1 MRKIA
6 LVFLLVISLC
16 GCQKVEDV
24 TMAIDEVIAE
34 VGKADLFI
42 RRDHTKTYY
51 RYFLPSGVGN
61 IASADTYNILEY
73 LGHKVLLNLDI
84 AKIIIDEYYE
94 GEKSED
100 VYAYGK
106 EVYKRQDL
114 VKEIPYSLA
123 VYTIDDY
130 YLLNLGIN
138 DVTLTTMVTS
148 NYIDS
153 VLYEMFVIGLSVEV
167 DKERVISDFSSLDVI
182 DYRQESIDLFEVI
195 VPQDGRLEELI
206 KPQS

>member
-24 TMAIDEVIAE
+24 TLAIDDVIAE
-34 VGKADLFI
+34 VDKADLFI

-73 LGHKVLLNLDI
+73 LGNKVLLNLDI

-100 VYAYGK
+100 VYVYGE
-106 EVYKRQDL
+106 EVYKRQAL
-114 VKEIPYSLA
+114 IKETPYALA
-123 VYTIDDY
+123 VYTIEDY
-130 YLLNLGIN
+130 YLLSLGIS
-138 DVTLTTMVTS
+138 DVTLISLVTS